1 MAKWVNVQMLKEVK
15 FNGQTYK
22 PGDPA
27 VMRESMAK
35 AHVSPG
41 EDKDPLLVIL
51 GDAPAPLT
59 VEELQ
64 AQEGK
69 PEVPNLGN
77 FNDG

>member
-1 MAKWVNVQMLKEVK
+1 
-15 FNGQTYK
+15 
-22 PGDPA
+22 
-27 VMRESMAK
+27 
-35 AHVSPG
+35 
-41 EDKDPLLVIL
+41 L